1 MEQTRSVNPQ
11 SRVWK
16 SCNGRTYKKE
26 REKIYVQR
34 SDGKWDLVATG
45 LSPDDYEKRLKK
57 VWQSPHTDQDVPL

>member
-1 MEQTRSVNPQ
+1 MEQHRSMNPQ

-45 LSPDDYEKRLKK
+45 FSPDDYEKRLKK
-57 VWQSPHTDQDVPL
+57 VWQSPEPPVP

>member
-1 MEQTRSVNPQ
+1 MEQHRSMNPQ

-26 REKIYVQR
+26 QEKIYVQR

-45 LSPDDYEKRLKK
+45 EKRLKK
-57 VWQSPHTDQDVPL
+57 IWQSPELPVP